1 MKIDLTGKVALVTGG
16 ARGIGAA
23 IVHQLHDCG
32 ATVVFN
38 DFSAEMVGNAVKTF
52 AAEGIHVS
60 GIPFDV
66 SDFEAVQTGIKQL
79 VAEHGGLDILV
90 NNAGIT
96 RDNILMRMKEAD
108 WDMVMGVNLKGV
120 YNLTRHAV
128 RYLLKSES
136 PAIVNISSVIGVV
149 GNTGQSNYAA
159 SKAGV
164 IGFSKSMAKEL
175 AGRKVRVNVI
185 APGYI
190 ETEMTTVLPEQVRE
204 EMLKVVPLGRPGQ
217 PQEIAQLTAFLASD
231 TSGYITGQVIQLDG
245 GMYI

>member
-32 ATVVFN
+32 ATVIFN
-38 DFSAEMVGNAVKTF
+38 DYSAEMVESGVKTF
-52 AAEGIHVS
+52 AAEGINVS

-79 VAEHGGLDILV
+79 VTEHGGLDILV

-96 RDNILMRMKEAD
+96 RDTLLMRMKEAD
-108 WDMVMGVNLKGV
+108 WDMVMDVNLKGV
-120 YNLTRHAV
+120 YNLTKHAV
-128 RYLLKSES
+128 RYLLRSES
-136 PAIVNISSVIGVV
+136 PVIVNISSVIGVV

-190 ETEMTTVLPEQVRE
+190 ETEMTSVLPEQVRE

-231 TSGYITGQVIQLDG
+231 ASGYITGQVIQLDG

>member
-1 MKIDLTGKVALVTGG
+1 MKIDLNGRVALVTGG

-23 IVHQLHDCG
+23 IVRQLHASG
-32 ATVVFN
+32 ARVVFN
-38 DFSAEMVGNAVKTF
+38 DYSQEMVDDGLRAF
-52 AAEGIHVS
+52 ATEGIQVS
-60 GIPFDV
+60 GIAFDV
-66 SDFEAVQTGIKQL
+66 SDFAAVQAGIKQL
-79 VAEHGGLDILV
+79 VAEQGGLDILV

-96 RDNILMRMKEAD
+96 RDNVLMRMQEQD
-108 WDMVMGVNLKGV
+108 WDLVLGVNLKGV

-136 PAIVNISSVIGVV
+136 PVIVNISSVIGVV
-149 GNTGQSNYAA
+149 GNSGQSNYAA

-164 IGFSKSMAKEL
+164 IGFSKSLAKEL
-175 AGRKVRVNVI
+175 ASRKVRVNVI

-190 ETEMTTVLPEQVRE
+190 ETEMTAVLPEQVRE

-217 PQEIAQLTAFLASD
+217 PEEIAALTAFLASD
-231 TSGYITGQVIQLDG
+231 SSAYITGQVIQLDG